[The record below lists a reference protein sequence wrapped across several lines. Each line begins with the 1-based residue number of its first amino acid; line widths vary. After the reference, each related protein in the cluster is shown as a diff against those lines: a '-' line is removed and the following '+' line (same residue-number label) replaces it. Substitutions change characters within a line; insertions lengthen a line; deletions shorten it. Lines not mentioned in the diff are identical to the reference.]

1 MKAEITIDKEDVRD
15 ALIRIARE
23 MIGPRGDDM
32 DFSIQQDWRLN
43 SITVIVKDKGQLIR
57 EERARLAME
66 ERAAARE
73 RAAIPEP
80 VSVADETE
88 LVAAVADSNPF

>member
-43 SITVIVKDKGQLIR
+43 DITILVKDTAERVR

-80 VSVADETE
+80 ADAADEPE